1 MMTKFEQTS
10 IRLVAFFATV
20 TAILGL
26 AVTPVAA
33 QTLEEIVV
41 TARKREVS
49 LQQAAVAL
57 SVVSGA
63 DFDKSNIVRLDNF
76 NGYAP
81 GLTISK
87 NDGAGRV
94 VTIRGV
100 GWETAQNLA
109 SQPSVLT
116 YIDGIYLAN
125 PISMGLDLGELERVE
140 VLRGPQGT
148 EFGQG
153 TTGGAINLVTKKPV
167 IGELNGEV
175 EVGYGTYDT
184 LRARGAVNVPLGDTL
199 AFRGSV
205 QKYDHDGFADISGGA
220 LDGYDLDDADSVSAK
235 AAFLWEP
242 NEDLSILLQGFLHDS
257 DQNAA
262 AQKNLDDP
270 NPDERELTNDFPGF
284 YKLDN
289 YSASLHMTWDTPW
302 GVTVKSLSGWQQLEK
317 RQGVDGDRLTEATF
331 SLDRTGL
338 GIFGVP
344 PDNWDVLTFWDNDS
358 EAFSQELNV
367 TYEGERFDVVIG
379 GYYLWHKNFNDF
391 LEATGPAP
399 FSDSIAALA
408 NPSLATLPPF
418 ASVLNFVEARTV
430 TRNDFAAY
438 GQATFRVNDMFAITG
453 GVRYQDEDQRDFGE
467 QFFGITQFD
476 TTLKASK
483 VTWKAGVD
491 VTLSDNHFL
500 YGLVSTGWK
509 NGGTNPG
516 SVAGVAVFLGGE
528 FEPEE
533 IMAFEVGSRND
544 FLDGRVRLN
553 VTAFYYDHEHLQ
565 FIFEDPRAFAGGT
578 GTIPEL
584 EEYGVESEFSWLI
597 NDDWRIDGML
607 AWQDGKFKSD
617 VFALDVIDFRETI
630 EAGTPGAGLF
640 IDPIAFY
647 FPGNENCPTTAGVS
661 IRCDLATSTNLNG
674 NEPPKMADIT
684 ARLALSNTHSFSS
697 GVLSSRVE
705 YVHRGKMQ
713 ARVFNNPLVDGISSY
728 DIVNLFFS
736 YELNNMPVTI
746 NLSATNIFDEDGINN
761 TFNNPF
767 GVWSTSNEY
776 IPPAEVIG
784 SVRYHWD

>member
-1 MMTKFEQTS
+1 MAKFDTS
-10 IRLVAFFATV
+10 AGRLARFSTV
-20 TAILGL
+20 GAVLLAISAPL
-26 AVTPVAA
+26 PVLS
-33 QTLEEIVV
+33 QTLEEVVV
-41 TARKREVS
+41 TARKREVN
-49 LQQAAVAL
+49 LQEAAIAL
-57 SVVSGA
+57 SVVSGD

-81 GLTISK
+81 GLTVAK

-125 PISMGLDLGELERVE
+125 PIAMGLDLGELERVE

-167 IGELNGEV
+167 LGEFNASA

-184 LRARGAVNVPLGDTL
+184 FRARGHVNIPISDTL
-199 AFRGSV
+199 AMRASI
-205 QKYDHDGFADISGGA
+205 QKRNHDGFAEIVGGA
-220 LDGYDLDDADSVSAK
+220 LHGYDLDDADSVSGK

-242 NEDLSILLQGFLHDS
+242 NDDWSILLQGFIHDS

-270 NPDERELTNDFPGF
+270 ISDERNLTNDFPGF
-284 YKLDN
+284 YTLDN
-289 YSASLHMTWDTPW
+289 ASASLHMTWDTPW
-302 GVTVKSLSGWQQLEK
+302 GGTLKSLTGWQRLEK
-317 RQGVDGDRLTEATF
+317 RQGVDGDRLSETTF
-331 SLDRTGL
+331 ALDRL
-338 GIFGVP
+338 GFGF
-344 PDNWDVLTFWDNDS
+344 PDNWDVLQFWDNDS
-358 EAFSQELNV
+358 DAFSQELNF
-367 TYEGERFDVVIG
+367 TYESDRFDVVVG

-391 LEATGPAP
+391 LEATGAAP
-399 FSDSIAALA
+399 FAASAAALA
-408 NPSLATLPPF
+408 NPGPATLPPF

-438 GQATFRVNDMFAITG
+438 GQATFRINDMFAITG

-467 QFFGITQFD
+467 QFFGLFGPFD
-476 TTLKASK
+476 TTLKDNE
-483 VTWKAGVD
+483 VTWKAGLD
-491 VTLSDNHFL
+491 ITLSDNHFL

-516 SVAGVAVFLGGE
+516 STTSVAVFLGDT
-528 FEPEE
+528 FAPEE
-533 IMAFEVGSRND
+533 ITAFEIGSRND

-565 FIFEDPRAFAGGT
+565 YINEDPRAFAGGT
-578 GTIPEL
+578 GTIPKL

-597 NDDWRIDGML
+597 NDQWRIDGML
-607 AWQDGKFKSD
+607 AWQDGKFKD
-617 VFALDVIDFRETI
+617 DTFALDVIDFREAI

-640 IDPIAFY
+640 IDPAAFF
-647 FPGNENCPTTAGVS
+647 FPGNENCPAAAGVS
-661 IRCDLATSTNLNG
+661 VRCDLARTTNLNG

-684 ARLALSNTHSFSS
+684 ARIGVSGTHAIPH
-697 GVLSSRVE
+697 GVLSSRIE
-705 YVHRGKMQ
+705 WVHRGEMQ
-713 ARVFNNPLVDGISSY
+713 ARVFNNPQFDTIPDY
-728 DIVNLFFS
+728 DIVNLYFS
-736 YELNNMPVTI
+736 YELNDAPITI
-746 NLSATNIFDEDGINN
+746 SVSATNIFDEDGINN
-761 TFNNPF
+761 IFNNPF

-784 SVRYHWD
+784 SVRYTWE

>member
-1 MMTKFEQTS
+1 MMSKFEQTVT
-10 IRLVAFFATV
+10 RLVAFFATA
-20 TAILGL
+20 TAIVGL
-26 AVTPVAA
+26 VITPVAA
-33 QTLEEIVV
+33 QVLEEVVV

-63 DFDKSNIVRLDNF
+63 DFDRSNIVRLDNF

-81 GLTISK
+81 GLTVSK

-153 TTGGAINLVTKKPV
+153 TTGGAINLITKKPE
-167 IGELNGEV
+167 IGEFNATA
-175 EVGYGTYDT
+175 EVGYGTYNT
-184 LRARGAVNVPLGDTL
+184 LRARGSINAPLSDTL
-199 AFRGSV
+199 AFRGSI
-205 QKYDHDGFADISGGA
+205 QKYEHDGFSEIVGGT
-220 LDGYDLDDADSVSAK
+220 LDGYDLDDADSISAK

-242 NEDLSILLQGFLHDS
+242 NEDWSILLQGFLQDS

-262 AQKNLDDP
+262 AQKNVDDP
-270 NPDERELTNDFPGF
+270 LSDPRDLTQDFPGF
-284 YKLDN
+284 FELEN
-289 YSASLHMTWDTPW
+289 YSGSLHITWDSPW
-302 GVTVKSLSGWQQLEK
+302 GITVKSLTGYQELKK

-331 SLDRTGL
+331 SQDRL
-338 GIFGVP
+338 GFFGFE
-344 PDNWDVLTFWDNDS
+344 NWDVLTFWDNDS
-358 EAFSQELNV
+358 DSFSQEINF
-367 TYEGERFDVVIG
+367 TYESERFDWVIG
-379 GYYLWHKNFNDF
+379 GFYLWHKNFNDF
-391 LEATGPAP
+391 LEATGAAP
-399 FSDSIAALA
+399 FSDSAAALA
-408 NPSLATLPPF
+408 NPSPVTLPPF

-438 GQATFRVNDMFAITG
+438 GQATYRVNDMFAVTG
-453 GVRYQDEDQRDFGE
+453 GVRYQNEKQRDFGE
-467 QFFGITQFD
+467 QFFGIFGPFD
-476 TTLKASK
+476 ATLKDSK

-491 VTLSDNHFL
+491 VTLTNDNFL
-500 YGLVSTGWK
+500 YALVSTGWK

-516 SVAGVAVFLGGE
+516 AVTQNAIFLGGE
-528 FEPEE
+528 FDPEE
-533 IMAFEVGSRND
+533 IMAFEIGSRND
-544 FLDGRVRLN
+544 FFDGRVRFN
-553 VTAFYYDHEHLQ
+553 ITAFYYDHENLQ
-565 FIFEDPRAFAGGT
+565 FIFEDPVPFAGGT
-578 GTIPEL
+578 GTVPEL
-584 EEYGVESEFSWLI
+584 EEYGIETEFSWLI
-597 NDDWRIDGML
+597 NEDWRFDGMF
-607 AWQDGKFKSD
+607 AWQDGKFTAD
-617 VFALDVIDFRETI
+617 VFALDIIDFRE
-630 EAGTPGAGLF
+630 ALVPGSVGLF
-640 IDPIAFY
+640 NGGVPVRIDL
-647 FPGNENCPTTAGVS
+647 TS
-661 IRCDLATSTNLNG
+661 STNLRG

-684 ARLALSNTHSFSS
+684 ARLGLSNTHAFAS

-713 ARVFNNPLVDGISSY
+713 ARVWNNPLVDQIPSY

-736 YELNNMPVTI
+736 YEMNNLPLTL

-761 TFNNPF
+761 TFNNPY
-767 GVWSTSNEY
+767 GLWTTSNEY

-784 SVRYHWD
+784 SIRFRWE